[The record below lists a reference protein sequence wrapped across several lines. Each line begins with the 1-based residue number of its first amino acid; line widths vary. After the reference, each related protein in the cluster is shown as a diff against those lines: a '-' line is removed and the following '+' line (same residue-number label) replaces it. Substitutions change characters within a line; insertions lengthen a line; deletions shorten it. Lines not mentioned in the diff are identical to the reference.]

1 MPLLLFKLESTKS
14 EPNAKGRLARLWIN
28 SDSALPLGGVARS
41 AENRNDYDRS
51 LLRLRNR
58 RRREIDELTRG
69 EFLNEDPDI
78 RTDILHIHRLRR
90 LQRLVKREDPV
101 ATALGTDLIGSS
113 CVRDDSHRV

>member
-28 SDSALPLGGVARS
+28 SDSALPLGGVPRS
-41 AENRNDYDRS
+41 AENRNGYDS
-51 LLRLRNR
+51 LSFDRNR

-78 RTDILHIHRLRR
+78 RTDDQEFDDKQREV
-90 LQRLVKREDPV
+90 LQEIQSQVLAPSPSYQSN
-101 ATALGTDLIGSS
+101 TASTSAS
-113 CVRDDSHRV
+113 